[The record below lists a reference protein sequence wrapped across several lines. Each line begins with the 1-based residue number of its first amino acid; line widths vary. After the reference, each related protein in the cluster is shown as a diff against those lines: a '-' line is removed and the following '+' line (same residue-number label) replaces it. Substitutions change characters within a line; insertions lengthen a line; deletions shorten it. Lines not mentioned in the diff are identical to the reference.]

1 MPRLRGAPVLRRGRS
16 VRVQLGGNAGYG
28 SAPSEL
34 PVPAR
39 SSRAASPPRSSPS
52 CWEGANTNHRHHPE
66 ETCSSSVFVFLQHFS
81 LMSFCFVLSCFG
93 GLSGVQE
100 SKHKTKPEVGRWGAG
115 GRAGARSS
123 AAPAP
128 GPAPASCRPPARV
141 ARLGGQLLYWHAL
154 RPEAGPCRPP

>member
-100 SKHKTKPEVGRWGAG
+100 SKYETKPEVGSRGPW
-115 GRAGARSS
+115 RHQVLSCTPCCCQ
-123 AAPAP
+123 AP
-128 GPAPASCRPPARV
+128 CPPLALM
-141 ARLGGQLLYWHAL
+141 AHLSGQLLYWHNF
-154 RPEAGPCRPP
+154 RPEAGPCMLPVAK

>member
-52 CWEGANTNHRHHPE
+52 CWEGANTNHQHHPE

-100 SKHKTKPEVGRWGAG
+100 SKHKTKSEVGRWGVG
-115 GRAGARSS
+115 EQGAVE
-123 AAPAP
+123 AP
-128 GPAPASCRPPARV
+128 GPQRPPQGCRV
-141 ARLGGQLLYWHAL
+141 HHWSSWPSWEVSCCSGML
-154 RPEAGPCRPP
+154 